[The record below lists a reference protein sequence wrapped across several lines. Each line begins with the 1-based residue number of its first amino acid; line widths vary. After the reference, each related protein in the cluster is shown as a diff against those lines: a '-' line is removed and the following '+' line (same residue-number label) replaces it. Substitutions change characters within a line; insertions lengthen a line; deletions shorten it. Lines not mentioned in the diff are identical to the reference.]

1 MLKAKDET
9 ATEKEIKARQ
19 EYLRQQRDKLLNM
32 KREARM
38 KAFSDAEGDGKR
50 SRPKTARAAKSA
62 MRGGRGGAEP
72 APKISDDVLAAR
84 KALAQKLKQEVMG
97 M

>member
-1 MLKAKDET
+1 MKDKGGAEQDDLQ
-9 ATEKEIKARQ
+9 KRQ

-32 KREARM
+32 KREARL
-38 KAFSDAEGDGKR
+38 KAFAEAENDGKQK
-50 SRPKTARAAKSA
+50 RPKTAKAAKVA
-62 MRGGRGGAEP
+62 MRGGRGEQP

-97 M
+97 L